1 MSGHEAWLQHE
12 ASNWTYSA
20 KGKSGADSRSVCRA
34 GGRSF
39 EALPHQTAGKRQDVA
54 ILIPLAL
61 LGGVFQSD
69 NAGHCAASCADSA
82 AVRDPKCDKLHRRGK
97 CSVKLLEMILEAN
110 VQIRLGLWAKR
121 LPSKATCF
129 MACPRTSKYY
139 SSRFKVICAC
149 LEISLPK
156 AESLWPLKQYRTSF
170 HINVLAP
177 FLICKRSHCQH
188 VRGRK

>member
-82 AVRDPKCDKLHRRGK
+82 AVRDPKCDKLQ
-97 CSVKLLEMILEAN
+97 AN

-129 MACPRTSKYY
+129 MACPGTSKYY

-170 HINVLAP
+170 HINMLAP

>member
-34 GGRSF
+34 GGCSF
-39 EALPHQTAGKRQDVA
+39 EALPHQTAGKRSQDVA

-82 AVRDPKCDKLHRRGK
+82 AVRDPKCDKLHWRGK

-110 VQIRLGLWAKR
+110 VQIRLAYGPR
-121 LPSKATCF
+121 ETCF
-129 MACPRTSKYY
+129 MACPGTSKYH

-149 LEISLPK
+149 LEVSLPK

-170 HINVLAP
+170 HINMLAP
-177 FLICKRSHCQH
+177 FLICKRGHCQH